1 MNWKE
6 TSQVHA
12 AKLKAALDIQ
22 RHALQLAA
30 LPQAKQAG
38 ISNEQIDKLQ
48 VAGRVAEKQMIRLEK
63 GEFRIAVVGLEKAGK
78 STFVNAW
85 LGYDLLP
92 AKTERCTFTTTQIY
106 SVQNVAEQRFET
118 EPKTVLAFQQYRN
131 ELTEQTQSPDKSAA
145 QKANNDLGVI
155 EKHHNTLQDI
165 ITEGKRNAYF
175 SSLAELKPT
184 LTKYV
189 ADERYAHAMQEARL
203 YTTELAAVD
212 GVVFYDVP
220 GLDSGL
226 SKHIEESKAM
236 LADCDAIILVQRRD
250 ISLKAHEQ
258 DLIRFG
264 ANGDPYSSLAEKLFV
279 FWGQIDLQPS
289 ADVLEDDWQKLLAVW
304 QAEGIP
310 ANRIT
315 RGSAGAHLVLH
326 GFDIPKVGS
335 LNAVQHKMEQLLNTT
350 DIQAIK
356 AGTGVPILQQKI
368 QHYLDKERTNLL
380 EKRCEGIFKD
390 ITITASQMYQTLGQY
405 YPEDPELAKRQ
416 QEENNTIDFN
426 IWWDTRWDKIHGNI
440 NNATRTYIESAE
452 TFSQFNTAYAQNIQ
466 QQMEQLPSRQV
477 DVRQVIFDK
486 CSTPVFDSTSSNL
499 QWREKLYEDTRQ
511 LLKKIAL
518 NMANNLVQEVDT
530 LMETMTNELWGSEEI
545 QRRLIQDKQ
554 HYKVN
559 LERSFNTLFLRFARP
574 IVEVLL
580 RKPLGSAARHEIF
593 KRLDADIEI
602 IDNYIQ
608 TDEPAFNRVGR
619 YAKYGVGLLMNPR
632 LRAEVLGVS
641 SSAAKFVLR
650 KNFLANIA
658 VEAIEAAMKTGT
670 ESSSANSQDTLITEV
685 EADLQALE
693 QFLLQGVF
701 DAAGFK
707 AFREQ
712 ELGQLRDDFLDK
724 KSTWAGVVQNEW
736 KRGNDKLLKEL
747 PRHLQGQ
754 TFDTVVS
761 DKLRQLGI
769 ALHHP
774 NNSNMKVNKNDRKH

>member
-6 TSQVHA
+6 TSQIYAV
-12 AKLKAALDIQ
+12 KLKAALDIQ

-30 LPQAKQAG
+30 LPQARQAG

-48 VAGRVAEKQMIRLEK
+48 TAGSVAEKQMIRLEK

-118 EPKTVLAFQQYRN
+118 EPKTMASFQQYRG
-131 ELTEQTQSPDKSAA
+131 ELTEQAQSPDKSAA

-155 EKHHNTLQDI
+155 EKHHTTLQDI
-165 ITEGKRNAYF
+165 IAEGKRNAYF
-175 SSLAELKPT
+175 TSLAELKPT

-203 YTTELAAVD
+203 YTTELAAID

-258 DLIRFG
+258 DLIKFG
-264 ANGDPYSSLAEKLFV
+264 ENGDPYSSLAEKLFV

-289 ADVLEDDWQKLLAVW
+289 AEVLEDDWQKLLAVW
-304 QAEGIP
+304 QAQGIP
-310 ANRIT
+310 ADRIT

-335 LNAVQHKMEQLLNTT
+335 MDAVQHKMGQLIGAT
-350 DIQAIK
+350 DLQTIK
-356 AGTGVPILQQKI
+356 QGTGIPALQQKI

-380 EKRCEGIFKD
+380 EKRCKQMLSD
-390 ITITASQMYQTLGQY
+390 IRTTANQMYQTISER

-426 IWWDTRWDKIHGNI
+426 VWWDNRWDKIHGNI

-452 TFSQFNTAYAQNIQ
+452 TFAQFNTTYTHNIQ
-466 QQMEQLPSRQV
+466 QQMEQLPSRQL
-477 DVRQVIFDK
+477 DARKIIFDK
-486 CSTPVFDSTSSNL
+486 CSTPVFDVTNSNL
-499 QWREKLYEDTRQ
+499 QWREKLHEETRQ
-511 LLKKIAL
+511 LLKNIAL
-518 NMANNLVQEVDT
+518 NMADNLVQETDT
-530 LMETMTNELWGSEEI
+530 LMETMTSELWGSEEV
-545 QRRLIQDKQ
+545 QHRLIQDKQ
-554 HYKVN
+554 YYKAN

-608 TDEPAFNRVGR
+608 IDEPAFKRVGR
-619 YAKYGVGLLMNPR
+619 YAKHGVGLLTNPR
-632 LRAEVLGVS
+632 LRTEILGTS
-641 SSAAKFVLR
+641 TNAAKFVLR
-650 KNFLANIA
+650 KNFLTNIA
-658 VEAIEAAMKTGT
+658 LEAVEAAMKTAT
-670 ESSSANSQDTLITEV
+670 ESTKNSQDVLIIEV

-707 AFREQ
+707 PFREQ

-724 KSTWAGVVQNEW
+724 KSTWTGVVQNEW
-736 KRGNDKLLKEL
+736 KRGNSKLLKEL
-747 PRHLQGQ
+747 PPHLQGQ
-754 TFDTVVS
+754 KFDTVVS

-769 ALHHP
+769 ALQQAAS
-774 NNSNMKVNKNDRKH
+774 NS

>member
-6 TSQVHA
+6 TANIYA
-12 AKLKAALDIQ
+12 AKLKTALDIQ
-22 RHALQLAA
+22 RHALQLAEM
-30 LPQAKQAG
+30 PQAKQAG
-38 ISNEQIDKLQ
+38 ITSEQIDKLRTT
-48 VAGRVAEKQMIRLEK
+48 ASVAEKQMIRLEK

-106 SVQNVAEQRFET
+106 SVQNAAEQRFET
-118 EPKTVLAFQQYRN
+118 EPKTAASFRQYQD
-131 ELTEQTQSPDKSAA
+131 ELTEQAQSPDKSAA

-155 EKHHNTLQDI
+155 EKHRATLQEVI
-165 ITEGKRNAYF
+165 AEGKRNAYF
-175 SSLAELKPT
+175 SNLAELKPT

-258 DLIRFG
+258 DLIKFG
-264 ANGDPYSSLAEKLFV
+264 KNGDPYSSLAEKLFV

-289 ADVLEDDWQKLLAVW
+289 PEVLDDDWQKLLTIW

-310 ANRIT
+310 AERIT

-326 GFDIPKVGS
+326 GFDIPKVGA
-335 LNAVQHKMEQLLNTT
+335 LDAVQHKMGQLLGTS
-350 DIQAIK
+350 DPQAIK
-356 AGTGVPILQQKI
+356 QGTGIPALQQKI
-368 QHYLDKERTNLL
+368 QHYLDMDRTNLL
-380 EKRCEGIFKD
+380 AKRCKGMLND
-390 ITITASQMYQTLGQY
+390 ITSTANQIYQTIGVI
-405 YPEDPELAKRQ
+405 YPEDPEQAKRQ

-426 IWWDTRWDKIHGNI
+426 VWWDKRWDKIHGTI
-440 NNATRTYIESAE
+440 NNATRTYIESAA
-452 TFSQFNTAYAQNIQ
+452 TFEQFNDAYIQNIQ
-466 QQMEQLPSRQV
+466 QQMEQLPSRQT
-477 DVRQVIFDK
+477 DDRQTIFDK
-486 CSTPVFDSTSSNL
+486 CSTPVFDAADSNL
-499 QWREKLYEDTRQ
+499 QWREKLYEDTRN
-511 LLKKIAL
+511 LLKNIAL
-518 NMANNLVQEVDT
+518 NMANNLVQEADT
-530 LMETMTNELWGSEEI
+530 LMETMQHALWDSEEVE
-545 QRRLIQDKQ
+545 RRLIQDKA
-554 HYKVN
+554 HYKEN

-574 IVEVLL
+574 IAEVLL

-608 TDEPAFNRVGR
+608 TDEPAFKRVGR
-619 YAKYGVGLLMNPR
+619 YARHGADLLVNPR
-632 LRAEVLGVS
+632 LRSEVLGVS
-641 SSAAKFVLR
+641 ASAAKFVLR

-658 VEAIEAAMKTGT
+658 LEAVETAM
-670 ESSSANSQDTLITEV
+670 ANNKDQTADTLDRLITEV
-685 EADLQALE
+685 ESDLQALE

-736 KRGNDKLLKEL
+736 KRGNPSLLQEL
-747 PRHLQGQ
+747 PTHLQGQ
-754 TFDTVVS
+754 KFDTAVS

-769 ALHHP
+769 ALNQAGIH
-774 NNSNMKVNKNDRKH
+774 R

>member
-6 TSQVHA
+6 ISQIYA

-30 LPQAKQAG
+30 LPQARQAG
-38 ISNEQIDKLQ
+38 ISNEQIDKLKT
-48 VAGRVAEKQMIRLEK
+48 AGSVAEKQMIRLEK

-106 SVQNVAEQRFET
+106 SVQNLTEQRFET
-118 EPKTVLAFQQYRN
+118 EPKTAVSFQQYRH
-131 ELTEQTQSPDKSAA
+131 ELTEQAQSPDKSAA

-155 EKHHNTLQDI
+155 EKHHTTLQEI

-258 DLIRFG
+258 DLIKFG
-264 ANGDPYSSLAEKLFV
+264 KNGDPYSSLAEKLFV

-289 ADVLEDDWQKLLAVW
+289 PEVLEDDWQKLLAVW

-310 ANRIT
+310 ADRIT

-335 LNAVQHKMEQLLNTT
+335 LNAVQSKMGQLLSTS
-350 DIQAIK
+350 DLQAIK
-356 AGTGVPILQQKI
+356 QGTGIPTLQQKI
-368 QHYLDKERTNLL
+368 QHYLDKERINLL
-380 EKRCEGIFKD
+380 EKRCKEMLND
-390 ITITASQMYQTLGQY
+390 ISATASQMYQTISKR

-426 IWWDTRWDKIHGNI
+426 IWWDSRWDKIHGNI
-440 NNATRTYIESAE
+440 NNVTRNYVESDE
-452 TFSQFNTAYAQNIQ
+452 TFTHFNDTYTQNIQ

-477 DVRQVIFDK
+477 DARKIIFDK
-486 CSTPVFDSTSSNL
+486 CSTPVFDVTNSNI
-499 QWREKLYEDTRQ
+499 QWREKLYEDARQ
-511 LLKKIAL
+511 LLKNIAL
-518 NMANNLVQEVDT
+518 NMANNLVQEADT
-530 LMETMTNELWGSEEI
+530 LMKAMTGELWDSEEVE
-545 QRRLIQDKQ
+545 RRLIQDKQ
-554 HYKVN
+554 HYREN

-580 RKPLGSAARHEIF
+580 RKPLGSVARHEIF

-608 TDEPAFNRVGR
+608 TDEPAFKRVGR
-619 YAKYGVGLLMNPR
+619 YARHGSGLLTNPR
-632 LRAEVLGVS
+632 LRSEVLGVS
-641 SSAAKFVLR
+641 ASAAKFVLR

-658 VEAIEAAMKTGT
+658 LEAVETAVKTGI
-670 ESSSANSQDTLITEV
+670 ESNTHSQDALITEV

-701 DAAGFK
+701 DATGFR

-724 KSTWAGVVQNEW
+724 KSTWTGVVQNEW
-736 KRGNDKLLKEL
+736 KRGNTKLLKEL
-747 PRHLQGQ
+747 PLHLQGQ
-754 TFDTVVS
+754 TFDTAVS

-769 ALHHP
+769 ALHQA
-774 NNSNMKVNKNDRKH
+774 NSKY

>member
-6 TSQVHA
+6 TSKIYA
-12 AKLKAALDIQ
+12 TKLKSALDIQ
-22 RHALQLAA
+22 RHALQLAEM
-30 LPQAKQAG
+30 PQARQAG
-38 ISNEQIDKLQ
+38 ITAEQIDTLKT
-48 VAGRVAEKQMIRLEK
+48 AGNIAEKQRIRLEK

-106 SVQNVAEQRFET
+106 SVQSVAEQRFET
-118 EPKTVLAFQQYRN
+118 EPKTVGSFRQYQD
-131 ELTEQTQSPDKSAA
+131 ELTEQSQSPDKSAA

-155 EKHHNTLQDI
+155 EKHHATLQDI
-165 ITEGKRNAYF
+165 IAEGKRNAYF
-175 SSLAELKPT
+175 SNLAELKPT

-258 DLIRFG
+258 DLIKFG
-264 ANGDPYSSLAEKLFV
+264 KNGDPYSSLAEKLFV

-289 ADVLEDDWQKLLAVW
+289 PEVLEDDWQKLLTTW

-310 ANRIT
+310 TERIT

-335 LNAVQHKMEQLLNTT
+335 LDAVQAKMGQLLGTT
-350 DIQAIK
+350 DPQNIRQ
-356 AGTGVPILQQKI
+356 GTGIPALQQKI
-368 QHYLDKERTNLL
+368 QHYLDLERTALL
-380 EKRCEGIFKD
+380 EKRCKKMLSD
-390 ITITASQMYQTLGQY
+390 ITDTATQIYQTISHL
-405 YPEDPELAKRQ
+405 YPEDPEQAKRQ

-426 IWWDTRWDKIHGNI
+426 VWWDNRWEKIHGNI
-440 NNATRTYIESAE
+440 NNATKTYIEKIE
-452 TFSQFNTAYAQNIQ
+452 TFEHFNTAYKQNIQ
-466 QQMEQLPSRQV
+466 QQMEQLPARQT
-477 DVRQVIFDK
+477 DARKIIFDK
-486 CSTPVFDSTSSNL
+486 CSTPVFDAANSNL
-499 QWREKLYEDTRQ
+499 QWREKLHEDARK
-511 LLKKIAL
+511 LLKNISL
-518 NMANNLVQEVDT
+518 NMADNLVQEANT
-530 LMETMTNELWGSEEI
+530 LMEAMQQELWNSNEVEK
-545 QRRLIQDKQ
+545 RLIQNKQ
-554 HYKVN
+554 QYKDN

-574 IVEVLL
+574 VVEALL
-580 RKPLGSAARHEIF
+580 RKPVGSQARNDIF
-593 KRLDADIEI
+593 MQLDADIEI

-608 TDEPAFNRVGR
+608 TDEPALKRVGR
-619 YAKYGVGLLMNPR
+619 YAKYGSELLMNPR
-632 LRAEVLGVS
+632 LRSEILGVS
-641 SSAAKFVLR
+641 ASATKFVLR

-658 VEAIEAAMKTGT
+658 LDAVAATWEAGT
-670 ESSSANSQDTLITEV
+670 KNTADTFDLLITEV
-685 EADLQALE
+685 ESDLQALE
-693 QFLLQGVF
+693 QFLLQGIF

-712 ELGQLRDDFLDK
+712 ELSQLRDDFLEK
-724 KSTWAGVVQNEW
+724 KSTWAGVAQNEW
-736 KRGNDKLLKEL
+736 KRGNLTLLQEL
-747 PRHLQGQ
+747 PTHLQGQ
-754 TFDTVVS
+754 KFDTAVS

-769 ALHHP
+769 SLNQAAISH
-774 NNSNMKVNKNDRKH
+774 

>member
-6 TSQVHA
+6 TANVYA
-12 AKLKAALDIQ
+12 AKLKTALDIQ
-22 RHALQLAA
+22 RHALQLAEM
-30 LPQAKQAG
+30 PQARQAG
-38 ISNEQIDKLQ
+38 ITQAQIDTLKT
-48 VAGRVAEKQMIRLEK
+48 AGSVAEKQMIRLEK

-106 SVQNVAEQRFET
+106 SVQNLAEQRFET
-118 EPKTVLAFQQYRN
+118 EPKTAASFRQYQD
-131 ELTEQTQSPDKSAA
+131 ELTEQAQSPDKSAA

-155 EKHHNTLQDI
+155 EKHRTTLQDVI
-165 ITEGKRNAYF
+165 AEGKRNAYF
-175 SSLAELKPT
+175 SNLAELKPT

-258 DLIRFG
+258 DLIKFG
-264 ANGDPYSSLAEKLFV
+264 KNGDPYSSLAEKLFV

-289 ADVLEDDWQKLLAVW
+289 PEVLDDDWQKLLAIW

-310 ANRIT
+310 AERIT

-335 LNAVQHKMEQLLNTT
+335 LDAVQHKMGQLLGTN
-350 DIQAIK
+350 DIQTIK
-356 AGTGVPILQQKI
+356 QGTGIPTLQQKI
-368 QHYLDKERTNLL
+368 QHYLDMDRTNLL
-380 EKRCEGIFKD
+380 AKRCKGMLND
-390 ITITASQMYQTLGQY
+390 ITSIASQIYQTIGVI
-405 YPEDPELAKRQ
+405 YPEDPEQAKRQ

-426 IWWDTRWDKIHGNI
+426 VWWDNRWDKIHGNI
-440 NNATRTYIESAE
+440 NNATRTYIESAA
-452 TFSQFNTAYAQNIQ
+452 TFEQFNDAYIQNIQ
-466 QQMEQLPSRQV
+466 QQMEQLPSRQA
-477 DVRQVIFDK
+477 DARQIIFDK
-486 CSTPVFDSTSSNL
+486 CSTPVFDVTNSNV
-499 QWREKLYEDTRQ
+499 QWREKLYEDARR
-511 LLKKIAL
+511 LLKNIAL
-518 NMANNLVQEVDT
+518 NMANNLVQEADT
-530 LMETMTNELWGSEEI
+530 LMETMQHALWDSEEVE
-545 QRRLIQDKQ
+545 RRLIQDKP
-554 HYKVN
+554 HYKEN

-574 IVEVLL
+574 IAEVLL

-608 TDEPAFNRVGR
+608 TDEPAFKRVGR
-619 YAKYGVGLLMNPR
+619 YARHGADLLVNPR
-632 LRAEVLGVS
+632 LRSEVLGVS
-641 SSAAKFVLR
+641 ASAAKFVLR

-658 VEAIEAAMKTGT
+658 LEAVETAMTNNKDQT
-670 ESSSANSQDTLITEV
+670 ADTLDRLITEV
-685 EADLQALE
+685 ESDLQALE

-736 KRGNDKLLKEL
+736 KRGNPSLLQEL
-747 PRHLQGQ
+747 PTHLQGQ
-754 TFDTVVS
+754 KFDTAVS

-769 ALHHP
+769 ALNQAGIH
-774 NNSNMKVNKNDRKH
+774 R

>member
-6 TSQVHA
+6 TANVYA
-12 AKLKAALDIQ
+12 AKLKTALDLQ
-22 RHALQLAA
+22 RHALQLAEM
-30 LPQAKQAG
+30 PQAKQAG
-38 ISNEQIDKLQ
+38 ITQAQIDKLKI
-48 VAGRVAEKQMIRLEK
+48 AGSVAEKQMIRLEK

-92 AKTERCTFTTTQIY
+92 AATERCTFTTTQIY
-106 SVQNVAEQRFET
+106 SVQNEGEQRFET
-118 EPKTVLAFQQYRN
+118 EPKTAASFQRYQN
-131 ELTEQTQSPDKSAA
+131 ELNEQAQSPDKSAA
-145 QKANNDLGVI
+145 KKANNDLGVI
-155 EKHHNTLQDI
+155 EKHRTTLQDI

-175 SSLAELKPT
+175 SDLAELKPT

-212 GVVFYDVP
+212 GVIFYDVP

-258 DLIRFG
+258 DLITFG
-264 ANGDPYSSLAEKLFV
+264 RNGDPYASLAEKLFV

-289 ADVLEDDWQKLLAVW
+289 PEVLEDDWQKLLRVW
-304 QAEGIP
+304 QTEGIP
-310 ANRIT
+310 AERIT

-335 LNAVQHKMEQLLNTT
+335 LDAVQRKMGQLLGTT
-350 DIQAIK
+350 DSQAIK
-356 AGTGVPILQQKI
+356 QETGIPALQQKI
-368 QHYLDKERTNLL
+368 QHYLDQERTALL
-380 EKRCEGIFKD
+380 EKRCKDMLKD
-390 ITITASQMYQTLGQY
+390 IRITANQLYQILGAIH
-405 YPEDPELAKRQ
+405 PEDPEQAKRQ
-416 QEENNTIDFN
+416 QEENNTIDFSK
-426 IWWDTRWDKIHGNI
+426 WWESRWEKIHGNI
-440 NNATRTYIESAE
+440 NNATRAYMENAE
-452 TFSQFNTAYAQNIQ
+452 TFTQFNSSYTQHIQ

-477 DVRQVIFDK
+477 EARKIIFDK
-486 CSTPVFDSTSSNL
+486 CSTPVFDVTNSNL
-499 QWREKLYEDTRQ
+499 QWREKLYEEARQ
-511 LLKKIAL
+511 LLKNIAL
-518 NMANNLVQEVDT
+518 NMANNLVHEADT
-530 LMETMTNELWGSEEI
+530 LMETMQAELWGSTEVE
-545 QRRLIQDKQ
+545 RRLIRNKP
-554 HYKVN
+554 HYREN

-580 RKPLGSAARHEIF
+580 RKPLDSDARHAII
-593 KRLDADIEI
+593 KRLGADIEI

-608 TDEPAFNRVGR
+608 TDEPAFKRVER
-619 YAKYGVGLLMNPR
+619 YAKHGVGLLTNPR
-632 LRAEVLGVS
+632 QRSELLGVS
-641 SSAAKFVLR
+641 AGAAKFVLR

-658 VEAIEAAMKTGT
+658 IEAAETLLTSGT
-670 ESSSANSQDTLITEV
+670 ESSADPQATLIIEV
-685 EADLQALE
+685 ETDIQALE

-701 DAAGFK
+701 DAAGFE

-724 KSTWAGVVQNEW
+724 KSTWAGVIQNEW
-736 KRGNDKLLKEL
+736 KRGNPKLLQEL
-747 PRHLQGQ
+747 PTHLRGQ
-754 TFDTVVS
+754 KFDTAVS

-769 ALHHP
+769 ALQHTNHQI
-774 NNSNMKVNKNDRKH
+774 

>member
-6 TSQVHA
+6 TANVYA
-12 AKLKAALDIQ
+12 AKLKTALDIQ
-22 RHALQLAA
+22 RHALQLAEM
-30 LPQAKQAG
+30 PQARQVGITQA
-38 ISNEQIDKLQ
+38 QIDTLKT
-48 VAGRVAEKQMIRLEK
+48 AGSIAEKQMIRLEK

-106 SVQNVAEQRFET
+106 SVQNMVEQRFET
-118 EPKTVLAFQQYRN
+118 EPKTAASFQHYQH
-131 ELTEQTQSPDKSAA
+131 ELTEQSQSPDKSAA

-155 EKHHNTLQDI
+155 EKHHDTLQDI
-165 ITEGKRNAYF
+165 IAEGKRNAYF
-175 SSLAELKPT
+175 SDLAELKPT

-258 DLIRFG
+258 DLIKFG
-264 ANGDPYSSLAEKLFV
+264 KNGDPYSSLAEKLFV

-289 ADVLEDDWQKLLAVW
+289 PEVLEDDWHKLLSVW

-310 ANRIT
+310 AERIT

-326 GFDIPKVGS
+326 GFAIPKVGS
-335 LNAVQHKMEQLLNTT
+335 LDAVQHKMGQLLGTT
-350 DIQAIK
+350 DIQTIK
-356 AGTGVPILQQKI
+356 QGTGIPALQQKI
-368 QHYLDKERTNLL
+368 QHYLDQERTTLL
-380 EKRCEGIFKD
+380 AKRCKEMLND
-390 ITITASQMYQTLGQY
+390 INITANQLYQTLGAI
-405 YPEDPELAKRQ
+405 YPEDAEQAKRQ
-416 QEENNTIDFN
+416 QEENNIIDFTR
-426 IWWDTRWDKIHGNI
+426 WWENRWDKIHGNI
-440 NNATRTYIESAE
+440 NNATRTYMESVE
-452 TFSQFNTAYAQNIQ
+452 TFTQFNSAYTQHIQ

-477 DVRQVIFDK
+477 DARKIIFDK
-486 CSTPVFDSTSSNL
+486 CSTPVFDVTNSNL

-511 LLKKIAL
+511 LLKNIAL
-518 NMANNLVQEVDT
+518 NMANNLVQEADT
-530 LMETMTNELWGSEEI
+530 LMETMQNELWGSTEVE
-545 QRRLIQDKQ
+545 RRLIRDKS
-554 HYKVN
+554 HYREN

-580 RKPLGSAARHEIF
+580 RKPLGSAARHAIIE
-593 KRLDADIEI
+593 RLDADIDI

-608 TDEPAFNRVGR
+608 TDEPAFKRVGR
-619 YAKYGVGLLMNPR
+619 YAKYGTELLTNPR
-632 LRAEVLGVS
+632 QRSEVLGVS
-641 SSAAKFVLR
+641 ASAAKFVLR
-650 KNFLANIA
+650 KHFLANIA
-658 VEAIEAAMKTGT
+658 LEAAETVLKTST
-670 ESSSANSQDTLITEV
+670 ESHVNTQATLITEV
-685 EADLQALE
+685 ETDLQALE

-712 ELGQLRDDFLDK
+712 ELGQLRDDFLES

-736 KRGNDKLLKEL
+736 KRGNPNLLQEL
-747 PRHLQGQ
+747 PTHLRGQ
-754 TFDTVVS
+754 KFDTAVS

-769 ALHHP
+769 ALA
-774 NNSNMKVNKNDRKH
+774 SS

>member
-6 TSQVHA
+6 TANIYA
-12 AKLKAALDIQ
+12 AKLKTALDIQ
-22 RHALQLAA
+22 RHALQLAEM
-30 LPQAKQAG
+30 PQAKQAG
-38 ISNEQIDKLQ
+38 MTQEQIDTLKT
-48 VAGRVAEKQMIRLEK
+48 AGSVAEKQMIRLEK

-106 SVQNVAEQRFET
+106 SVQNAAEQRFET
-118 EPKTVLAFQQYRN
+118 EPKTVASFQHYQH
-131 ELTEQTQSPDKSAA
+131 ELTEQSQSPDKSAA

-155 EKHHNTLQDI
+155 EKHHATLQDI
-165 ITEGKRNAYF
+165 IAEGKRNAYF
-175 SSLAELKPT
+175 SNLAELKPT

-258 DLIRFG
+258 DLIKFG
-264 ANGDPYSSLAEKLFV
+264 KNGDPYASLAEKLFV

-289 ADVLEDDWQKLLAVW
+289 PEVLEDDWHKLLSVW

-310 ANRIT
+310 AERIT

-335 LNAVQHKMEQLLNTT
+335 LGAVQHKMGQLLGTNA
-350 DIQAIK
+350 IQTIK
-356 AGTGVPILQQKI
+356 QGTGIPALQQKI
-368 QHYLDKERTNLL
+368 QHYLDQERTTLL
-380 EKRCEGIFKD
+380 AKRCKEMLND
-390 ITITASQMYQTLGQY
+390 ISTTANQLYQTLGAI
-405 YPEDPELAKRQ
+405 YPEDAEQAKRQ
-416 QEENNTIDFN
+416 QEENNIIDFTR
-426 IWWDTRWDKIHGNI
+426 WWENRWDKIHGNI
-440 NNATRTYIESAE
+440 NNATRTYMESVE
-452 TFSQFNTAYAQNIQ
+452 TFTQFNSAYTQHIQ

-477 DVRQVIFDK
+477 DARKIIFDK
-486 CSTPVFDSTSSNL
+486 CSTPVFDVTNSNL
-499 QWREKLYEDTRQ
+499 QWREKLHEEARQ
-511 LLKKIAL
+511 LLKNIAL
-518 NMANNLVQEVDT
+518 NMANNLVQEADT
-530 LMETMTNELWGSEEI
+530 LMETMQSELWGSTEVE
-545 QRRLIQDKQ
+545 RRLIRDKS
-554 HYKVN
+554 HYQEN

-574 IVEVLL
+574 VAEVLL
-580 RKPLGSAARHEIF
+580 RKPLGSAARHAII
-593 KRLDADIEI
+593 KRLDADIDI

-608 TDEPAFNRVGR
+608 TDEPAFKRVER
-619 YAKYGVGLLMNPR
+619 YAKYGSELLTNPR
-632 LRAEVLGVS
+632 VRSDVLGTSVGT
-641 SSAAKFVLR
+641 AKFVLR

-658 VEAIEAAMKTGT
+658 FEVAETAIKTDA
-670 ESSSANSQDTLITEV
+670 ESFTNTQDTLITEV
-685 EADLQALE
+685 ETDLQALE

-736 KRGNDKLLKEL
+736 KRGNPKLLKEL
-747 PRHLQGQ
+747 PQYLQTQ
-754 TFDTVVS
+754 TFDTAVS

-769 ALHHP
+769 ALNQVSIHH
-774 NNSNMKVNKNDRKH
+774 